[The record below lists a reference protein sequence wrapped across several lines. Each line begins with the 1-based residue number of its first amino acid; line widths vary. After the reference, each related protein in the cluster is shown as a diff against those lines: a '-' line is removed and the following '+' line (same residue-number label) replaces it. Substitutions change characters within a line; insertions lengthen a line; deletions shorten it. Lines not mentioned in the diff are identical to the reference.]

1 MNLLKELNKWFE
13 SNCDGDWE
21 HSYGITIETLDNPGW
36 SVYIN
41 LYDTY
46 LDDAPFEEIS
56 IDNGENDWLSCK
68 VKDYIFIGMGDT
80 KKLETILEIFLQWQK
95 KYDNV

>member
-1 MNLLKELNKWFE
+1 MDVLKELNKWFE

-21 HSYGITIETLDNPGW
+21 HSYGIKIETLDNPGW
-36 SVYIN
+36 IVYIN

-46 LDDAPFEEIS
+46 LDDAPFEEIA

-95 KYDNV
+95 KYDYV